1 MICIFKRLV
10 DHFQWE
16 KCSRSS
22 LRDLFQLKYGQ
33 KGDKIHMYVIYACTA
48 LFLIPQSTLS
58 SSEGSSDHVVP
69 ESLHKTILLSKIPS
83 RSFCRH
89 WIFCRFM
96 GTLERGVPY
105 PIALPLLLVPKAK
118 VPIPELPKSLHQDGL
133 KLACTSVIRCYKKYI
148 YMYIYIY
155 WFLFPDPGQS
165 F

>member
-1 MICIFKRLV
+1 
-10 DHFQWE
+10 
-16 KCSRSS
+16 
-22 LRDLFQLKYGQ
+22 
-33 KGDKIHMYVIYACTA
+33 MYVIYACTA

-148 YMYIYIY
+148 YICIYTYIGFCSQILARASKTCCN
-155 WFLFPDPGQS
+155 FLSNKGARCIFYFNS
-165 F
+165 